1 MQLSHIR
8 RIAAAK
14 FDDPNLVSCAGLVPT
29 VALAQQCDLAAL
41 ADERLAVPTDN
52 GANAGRKITSLVA
65 GMAAGADSI
74 DDRALLRH
82 GAMATIFANTSEPYT
97 LGSVLRHFTCV

>member
-29 VALAQQCDLAAL
+29 VALAQQCDLAHW
-41 ADERLAVPTDN
+41 PM
-52 GANAGRKITSLVA
+52 NA
-65 GMAAGADSI
+65 
-74 DDRALLRH
+74 
-82 GAMATIFANTSEPYT
+82 
-97 LGSVLRHFTCV
+97 